1 MDEYSEQSQKLIKD
15 ALDNLIAVVAKV
27 TSDENVTQD
36 SVEAQIVLL
45 GQVKSFNLNRSL
57 NSFNVFLKYFKSEY
71 ADKKEQF
78 KNSHPDLKFA
88 VIAKLYY
95 DKISIEEKERLVAL
109 EKEKAKKFI
118 TEDDSER
125 LRAGLHKM
133 DAIANRLYFD
143 LKVESFTGYFIPK
156 KKKGDFVVKA
166 TFSGEKGEEYRN
178 YFLEKFR
185 SISKKKLTAGP
196 RKVTKI
202 PTKTAEWNMRRT
214 DLNKRLL
221 SAYSDCTNKLLL
233 GTNKNV
239 SRIPYGSM
247 LLPESAVKCTGWP
260 EGVPFATPSTANGD
274 AVIRLEE
281 ALDRNN
287 VKFSVVRDILP
298 GPEVN
303 DIGGPNELD
312 DDCHME

>member
-1 MDEYSEQSQKLIKD
+1 MDKYSEQSQKLIKD
-15 ALDNLIAVVAKV
+15 ALDNLISVVAKV
-27 TSDENVTQD
+27 ASDENVTQD

-45 GQVKSFNLNRSL
+45 GQVKPFNFNRSL

-78 KNSHPDLKFA
+78 KNSHPDLSFA
-88 VIAKLYY
+88 EIAKQYY

-109 EKEKAKKFI
+109 EKEKPKHFI
-118 TEDDSER
+118 PGDDSER
-125 LRAGLHKM
+125 LRAGLHQM

-156 KKKGDFVVKA
+156 KENGDFVMKA
-166 TFSGEKGEEYRN
+166 TCSG
-178 YFLEKFR
+178 
-185 SISKKKLTAGP
+185 AGP

-202 PTKTAEWNMRRT
+202 PTKTAEWNRRRT

-221 SAYSDCTNKLLL
+221 SAYKL

-281 ALDRNN
+281 ALDRNS

-303 DIGGPNELD
+303 NIGGPNELD